1 MKLLTHINRL
11 LLSKILR
18 LILPFRAGVPNIHRH
33 PASRLS
39 IWNFNYNR
47 GKLAKG
53 PGDIWPSTDSCPRV
67 RRPTND
73 RLAQIFILMWGC
85 DGHQPELRVRGPRIQ
100 EPGARAIMLK
110 LHTWI
115 PREIDWMCVCV
126 GVAGSEFPGENTAL
140 IAH

>member
-1 MKLLTHINRL
+1 MAI
-11 LLSKILR
+11 
-18 LILPFRAGVPNIHRH
+18 
-33 PASRLS
+33 SRS
-39 IWNFNYNR
+39 SES
-47 GKLAKG
+47 GD
-53 PGDIWPSTDSCPRV
+53 PG
-67 RRPTND
+67 
-73 RLAQIFILMWGC
+73 F
-85 DGHQPELRVRGPRIQ
+85 RIQ